1 MCKSKFPEFEKGFR
15 SHILE
20 KNYENEKEINMK
32 RKQEITKTE
41 VSRSTAAIK
50 FEEAAKKGVSKKDN
64 KDKNEEINQD
74 KISQSVS
81 IYMEVTAILPHIT
94 LDKTMLNFWECKL
107 HERKYIE
114 IRITNKNEELP
125 VDYVFTN
132 VNN

>member
-50 FEEAAKKGVSKKDN
+50 SEC
-64 KDKNEEINQD
+64 INLHGGY
-74 KISQSVS
+74 SNSS
-81 IYMEVTAILPHIT
+81 PHNT
-94 LDKTMLNFWECKL
+94 
-107 HERKYIE
+107 
-114 IRITNKNEELP
+114 
-125 VDYVFTN
+125 
-132 VNN
+132 